1 MKNKT
6 KKILAGLGI
15 GLALGSSAMLT
26 GCSSDITFNQKDLD
40 NVVSNVN
47 AYLENTQNN
56 NSDYVKNTLNEL
68 IINAMNNSIG
78 VGNISYTSVSEQY
91 AYGIKSTT
99 QKEIYKRNIVGQVRK
114 EYYSKTDN
122 NQTRISYTEITKK
135 PSETLSSIYDVEE
148 YVIDW
153 DNKKEYTKTENTS
166 ELSSL
171 PSYSEFK
178 DYVDVYSSIIYLLNN
193 SNQLTMSD
201 FVKSVENDL
210 VTYKCMAMN
219 PEYIDNSSIVG
230 SMIIVFRNEK
240 IVKLESINTSYSTNR
255 YDDYYAKQ
263 TIIFD
268 YENEA
273 ISFDK
278 TGFNTSTTSND

>member
-1 MKNKT
+1 MKNKI

-40 NVVSNVN
+40 DVISNVN
-47 AYLENTQNN
+47 TYLENTQNN
-56 NSDYVKNTLNEL
+56 DSEYVRNTLNEL
-68 IINAMNNSIG
+68 LINALNNSIG
-78 VGNISYTSVSEQY
+78 VGNIAYTSVSEQY
-91 AYGIKSTT
+91 AYGIKGTT
-99 QKEIYKRNIVGQVRK
+99 QKEIYKRNIEGQVRK

-122 NQTRISYTEITKK
+122 NQTKISYTEITKK
-135 PSETLSSIYDVEE
+135 PSETLSSIYDVES

-153 DNKKEYTKTENTS
+153 DNKKEYAKTENTS
-166 ELSSL
+166 EISSL

-178 DYVDVYSSIIYLLNN
+178 DYVNVYSTIIYLLNN

-201 FVKSVENDL
+201 FVKSVENDM
-210 VTYKCMAMN
+210 VTYKCMATN

-240 IVKLESINTSYSTNR
+240 IVKLETINTSYSTNR

-263 TIIFD
+263 TITFD

-278 TGFNTSTTSND
+278 TGFNTSTISND

>member
-1 MKNKT
+1 MKNKI

-40 NVVSNVN
+40 DVISNVN
-47 AYLENTQNN
+47 TYLENTQNN
-56 NSDYVKNTLNEL
+56 DSEYVRNTLNEL
-68 IINAMNNSIG
+68 LINALDNSIG
-78 VGNISYTSVSEQY
+78 VGNIAYTSVSEQY
-91 AYGIKSTT
+91 AYGIKGTT
-99 QKEIYKRNIVGQVRK
+99 QKEIYKRNIEGQVRK
-114 EYYSKTDN
+114 EYYSNTDN

-135 PSETLSSIYDVEE
+135 PSETLSSIYDVES

-166 ELSSL
+166 EISSL

-178 DYVDVYSSIIYLLNN
+178 DYVDVYSNIIYFLNN

-201 FVKSVENDL
+201 FVKSVENDV
-210 VTYKCMAMN
+210 VTYKCMATN

-230 SMIIVFRNEK
+230 SMTIIFKDKK
-240 IVKLESINTSYSTNR
+240 IIRLETINTSYSTNR

-263 TIIFD
+263 TITFD

-278 TGFNTSTTSND
+278 TGFNTSTISNG

>member
-201 FVKSVENDL
+201 FVKSVENDM

>member
-99 QKEIYKRNIVGQVRK
+99 QKEIYKRNIEGQVRK

-166 ELSSL
+166 EISSL

-201 FVKSVENDL
+201 FVKSVENDM

>member
-1 MKNKT
+1 MKNKI

-40 NVVSNVN
+40 DVISNVN
-47 AYLENTQNN
+47 TYLENTQNN
-56 NSDYVKNTLNEL
+56 DSEYVRNTLNEL
-68 IINAMNNSIG
+68 LINALNNSIG
-78 VGNISYTSVSEQY
+78 VGNIAYTSVSEQY
-91 AYGIKSTT
+91 AYGIKGTT
-99 QKEIYKRNIVGQVRK
+99 QKEIYKRNIEGQVRK

-135 PSETLSSIYDVEE
+135 PSETLSSIYDVES
-148 YVIDW
+148 YIIDW
-153 DNKKEYTKTENTS
+153 DNKKEYAKTENTS
-166 ELSSL
+166 EISSL

-178 DYVDVYSSIIYLLNN
+178 DYVDVYSTIIYLLNN
-193 SNQLTMSD
+193 SNELTMSD
-201 FVKSVENDL
+201 FVKSVENDM
-210 VTYKCMAMN
+210 VTYKCMATN

-240 IVKLESINTSYSTNR
+240 IVKLETINTSYSTNL

-263 TIIFD
+263 TITFD

-278 TGFNTSTTSND
+278 TGFNTSTISNG